1 MSHRF
6 SIHIEEDDFGESV
19 ITIPENLMVEL
30 GWNIGDQL
38 DYDLQDNV
46 LTFKK
51 YDE

>member
-6 SIHIEEDDFGESV
+6 SIPIEEDDFGESR

-30 GWNIGDQL
+30 GWSIGDQL

>member
-6 SIHIEEDDFGESV
+6 SIPIEEDDFGEST

-30 GWNIGDQL
+30 GWSIGDQL

-46 LTFKK
+46 LTCKK
-51 YDE
+51 DDE

>member
-1 MSHRF
+1 MSHPF
-6 SIHIEEDDFGESV
+6 SIPIEEDDFGAST

-30 GWNIGDQL
+30 GWSIGDQL